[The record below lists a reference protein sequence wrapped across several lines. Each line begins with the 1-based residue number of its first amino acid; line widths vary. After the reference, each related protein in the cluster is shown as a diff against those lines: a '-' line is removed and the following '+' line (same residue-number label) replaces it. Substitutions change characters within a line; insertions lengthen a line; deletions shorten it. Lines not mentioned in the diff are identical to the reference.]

1 VARWLIPAALVMLL
15 LAAPAA
21 SATPLA
27 GTSWKVKR
35 VEGRV
40 VAPEFRVALS
50 FSKDDR
56 RVGGS
61 DGCNSFGGR
70 YRATATR
77 LRFGQLISTGRACV
91 GPGPPSI
98 TAAMR
103 GTRSYRRTG
112 RRLVLLGARGRT
124 LASLALR

>member
-1 VARWLIPAALVMLL
+1 MARWLIPAALVTLL

-35 VEGRV
+35 IEGRM
-40 VAPEFRVALS
+40 VAPEFRVVLS
-50 FSKDDR
+50 FSEGDR
-56 RVGGS
+56 RVGGW

-70 YRATATR
+70 YRATAAR
-77 LRFGQLISTGRACV
+77 LRFGQLVSTLRGCD

-124 LASLALR
+124 LARLALR

>member
-1 VARWLIPAALVMLL
+1 VARWLLPIALVTLL

-35 VEGRV
+35 IEGRT

-50 FSKDDR
+50 FSKDGR

-77 LRFGQLISTGRACV
+77 LRFGKLVSTLRGCA

-103 GTRSYRRTG
+103 GTRAYRRTG

-124 LASLALR
+124 LARLALR